1 MEVATTSPPMSQS
14 NHALKA
20 LKDFV
25 SRGRLTPSHFLSQ
38 PSAFNKLLPLHM
50 VKEELSK

>member
-1 MEVATTSPPMSQS
+1 MEVATTSPPVSQS

-25 SRGRLTPSHFLSQ
+25 SRVGLTLSHLLPQ
-38 PSAFNKLLPLHM
+38 HSAFNKLLPLHT
-50 VKEELSK
+50 V